1 MVPGRWMLDRP
12 CLLASGSALLFQPGV
27 DVGAPV
33 ARGPADLNERRPG
46 AFLPPALQGPDA
58 HLELVGELLL
68 GEERSCHG
76 TPGRRPA
83 DSARPRR
90 HSSPTD
96 EQ

>member
-1 MVPGRWMLDRP
+1 
-12 CLLASGSALLFQPGV
+12 
-27 DVGAPV
+27 
-33 ARGPADLNERRPG
+33 
-46 AFLPPALQGPDA
+46 
-58 HLELVGELLL
+58 LL